1 MGPVDI
7 GILALVAVAV
17 ALCVRHLVRSGKGGC
32 SSCGSREGC
41 SARATGGPCAAADDM
56 LRRAERALGDRP
68 RG

>member
-7 GILALVAVAV
+7 GILALVAVLV
-17 ALCVRHLVRSGKGGC
+17 ALCVRHLVRSGRDGC

-41 SARATGGPCAAADDM
+41 SARAAGGTCSAAEDM
-56 LRRAERALGDRP
+56 LRRAERALGERP